1 MPPPPAQTI
10 DAVVHTAVAAFA
22 SGLSGKHLGQ
32 IDNPDGIIN
41 RKIHNVFI
49 EALGSETQYYTAL
62 VRSLDS
68 SLGIMLES
76 LATGLAKTSF
86 NTSDTVTGPIREGQQ
101 QTIARLMDAYATKSD
116 EPTHHHY
123 DQLRQATTGT
133 STNRTLHIDYH
144 LTDDAEERHFLIELK
159 IGGDLDTKKARAEK
173 EAILER
179 YIVLANTLPPSA
191 SIEVYFATAYNRYGE
206 NNRWLQPSVRRY
218 FTDDELLIGRDFWN
232 FITQSDIG
240 YETVLE
246 SYRTHAHLIREAL
259 ASIRDAYLG

>member
-1 MPPPPAQTI
+1 MPPPSTQSI
-10 DAVVHTAVAAFA
+10 DAVVHDAVSDFA
-22 SGLSGKHLGQ
+22 SDLRRKHLDQ
-32 IDNPDGIIN
+32 INKPNGIIN

-49 EALGSETQYYTAL
+49 ETLGPETQYYTAL

-68 SLGIMLES
+68 SLGNMLEG

-86 NTSDTVTGPIREGQQ
+86 NTSDTVTGPIWEGQQ
-101 QTIARLMDAYATKSD
+101 QTISRLMGAYATKSD

-123 DQLRQATTGT
+123 DQLRQAKTGA
-133 STNRTLHIDYH
+133 STNLTLHIDYH

-206 NNRWLQPSVRRY
+206 NNRWIQPSVRRY

-240 YETVLE
+240 YKTVLD
-246 SYRTHAHLIREAL
+246 SYRKHAHLISEAL